1 MENLRFTINKQKN
14 KFYERGIKVSQ
25 FERQN
30 FKDEK
35 MYSFLC
41 CTFFTLTKSPQENN
55 NNTGKRTSF
64 LKRKENF

>member
-1 MENLRFTINKQKN
+1 MKKR
-14 KFYERGIKVSQ
+14 IKVSQ

-41 CTFFTLTKSPQENN
+41 CTFFTLTKSPQQ
-55 NNTGKRTSF
+55 K
-64 LKRKENF
+64 